1 MLQMTFWSRL
11 SIRRKLLLGGVT
23 FQVVALLLMALGTLA
38 VLERHL
44 EDEIELRA
52 KQVAPLLNAALRS
65 PLVQRDYASV
75 AAILSESCSPD
86 DLVYVAV
93 FDTAGRLV
101 AEAREPGSSTVAGS
115 RPQLPD
121 SSSQEFAASI
131 DMDGQALGQVRYA
144 LSRQHIERTRA
155 MVLVGFGGLGLF
167 ALLVFVLLMYWFSGS
182 LTRPLEEL
190 VKASIRIGA
199 GDFRPGLERGR
210 QDEVGNLI
218 QAFEKMS
225 ADIELKVSELTA
237 GEALQRQYL
246 ARAIEQQEALGVA
259 LREAKEANQVKS
271 RFLSTMSHEIR
282 TPLNTVI
289 GLASLLGRQDLPET
303 TLSQIATMQDASEHL
318 LRMIDD
324 VLDLGDL
331 DRGDL
336 ALKSEPF
343 SLKRLLIN
351 VLTITRSLPGTE
363 RLDIQ
368 SQFPPET
375 ALVLLGDVARLTQV
389 LLYLTSNAVKFT
401 RSGFVRFS
409 VEIAERKVD
418 AISLLFVVSDSGS
431 GIALADQATIFEPF
445 TQASDSALKPHA
457 GAGLGL
463 SVARRLVQR
472 MGGDIEVQSEPGYGS
487 RFAFELCFPLAPA
500 KLPTG
505 SPSEAPKAGSL
516 HVLCAEDTP
525 TSQLVLR
532 KILQKLGHRV
542 RMVDDGAQA
551 LQAVQEE
558 DFDVVFL
565 DFQMPVLDGLAAA
578 RAIRAL
584 GTRASQVPLIGLTA
598 HAQAVDKENAIQ
610 SGINVNLTKPIRLDD
625 IDRALRALA
634 IRPHANPSDQRQ
646 TP

>member
-1 MLQMTFWSRL
+1 MSFWSRL

-23 FQVVALLLMALGTLA
+23 FQVVALLLVALGILS
-38 VLERHL
+38 VVDRHL
-44 EDEIELRA
+44 EDEIDLRA
-52 KQVAPLLNAALRS
+52 KQIAPLLNAALRS
-65 PLVQRDYASV
+65 PLVQRDYATV
-75 AAILSESCSPD
+75 AAILSESRSPD

-93 FDTAGRLV
+93 FDTAGRLI
-101 AEAREPGSSTVAGS
+101 AEAREPGSSAVAGTL
-115 RPQLPD
+115 PQLPD
-121 SSSQEFAASI
+121 KSSQEFAVSI
-131 DMDGQALGQVRYA
+131 SMEGQALGQVRYA
-144 LSRQHIERTRA
+144 LSRQHIERTRG
-155 MVLVGFGGLGLF
+155 MVLLGFGGLGLF

-199 GDFRPGLERGR
+199 GDYRPGLERGR

-225 ADIELKVSELTA
+225 SDIELKVSELTDS
-237 GEALQRQYL
+237 EALQRQYL
-246 ARAIEQQEALGVA
+246 AQAIKQQDALGVA
-259 LREAKEANQVKS
+259 LSDAKEANQVKS

-289 GLASLLGRQDLPET
+289 GLASLLGRQDLPEA

-324 VLDLGDL
+324 VLDLGNL

-336 ALKSEPF
+336 ALKNEPF
-343 SLKRLLIN
+343 PLKRLLIN

-368 SQFPPET
+368 SQFPSET
-375 ALVLLGDVARLTQV
+375 ALVLLGDVTRLTQV

-401 RSGFVRFS
+401 RTGFVRFS
-409 VEIAERKVD
+409 VEITARKVD
-418 AISLLFVVSDSGS
+418 AVSLLFVVSDSGS

-472 MGGDIEVQSEPGYGS
+472 MGGDIEVQSQPGRGS

-500 KLPTG
+500 KATAG
-505 SPSEAPKAGSL
+505 SPSEVPNADSL

-532 KILQKLGHRV
+532 KILEKLGHRV

-565 DFQMPVLDGLAAA
+565 DFQMPVLDGPAAA

-598 HAQAVDKENAIQ
+598 HALAEYGKIAIQ
-610 SGINVNLTKPIRLDD
+610 SGINVNLTKPIRLDE
-625 IDRALRALA
+625 IDRALRSLA

-646 TP
+646 TL

>member
-1 MLQMTFWSRL
+1 MSFWSRL

-23 FQVVALLLMALGTLA
+23 FQVVALLLVALGILS
-38 VLERHL
+38 VVERHL
-44 EDEIELRA
+44 EDEIDLRA
-52 KQVAPLLNAALRS
+52 KQIAPLLNAALRS
-65 PLVQRDYASV
+65 PLVQRDYATV
-75 AAILSESCSPD
+75 AAILSESRSPD

-93 FDTAGRLV
+93 FDTAGRLI
-101 AEAREPGSSTVAGS
+101 AEAREPGSPAVAGTL
-115 RPQLPD
+115 PQLPD
-121 SSSQEFAASI
+121 KSSQEFAVSI
-131 DMDGQALGQVRYA
+131 SMEGQALGQVRYA
-144 LSRQHIERTRA
+144 LSRQHIERTRG
-155 MVLVGFGGLGLF
+155 MVLLGFGGLGLF
-167 ALLVFVLLMYWFSGS
+167 ALLVFVLLMDWFSGS

-199 GDFRPGLERGR
+199 GDYRPGLERGR

-225 ADIELKVSELTA
+225 SDIELKVSELTDS
-237 GEALQRQYL
+237 EALQRQYL
-246 ARAIEQQEALGVA
+246 AQAIKQQDALGVA
-259 LREAKEANQVKS
+259 LSDAKEANQVKS

-289 GLASLLGRQDLPET
+289 GLASLLGRQDLPEA

-324 VLDLGDL
+324 VLDLGNL

-336 ALKSEPF
+336 ALKNEPF
-343 SLKRLLIN
+343 PLKRLLIN

-368 SQFPPET
+368 SQFPSET
-375 ALVLLGDVARLTQV
+375 ALVLLGDVTRLTQV

-401 RSGFVRFS
+401 RTGFVRFS
-409 VEIAERKVD
+409 VEITARKVD
-418 AISLLFVVSDSGS
+418 AVSLLFVVSDSGS

-472 MGGDIEVQSEPGYGS
+472 MGGDIEVQSQPGRGS

-500 KLPTG
+500 KATAG
-505 SPSEAPKAGSL
+505 SPSEVPNADSL

-532 KILQKLGHRV
+532 KILEKLGHRV

-565 DFQMPVLDGLAAA
+565 DFQMPVLDGPAAA

-598 HAQAVDKENAIQ
+598 HALAEYGKIAIQ
-610 SGINVNLTKPIRLDD
+610 SGINVNLTKPIRLDE
-625 IDRALRALA
+625 IDRALRSLA

>member
-1 MLQMTFWSRL
+1 MSFWSRL

-23 FQVVALLLMALGTLA
+23 FQVVALLLVALGILS
-38 VLERHL
+38 VVERHL
-44 EDEIELRA
+44 EDEIDLRA
-52 KQVAPLLNAALRS
+52 KQIAPLLNAALRS
-65 PLVQRDYASV
+65 PLVQRDYATV
-75 AAILSESCSPD
+75 AAILSESRSPD

-93 FDTAGRLV
+93 FDTAGRLI
-101 AEAREPGSSTVAGS
+101 AEAREPGSSAVAGTL
-115 RPQLPD
+115 PQLPD
-121 SSSQEFAASI
+121 KSSQEFAVSI
-131 DMDGQALGQVRYA
+131 SMEGQALGQVRYA
-144 LSRQHIERTRA
+144 LSRQHIERTRG
-155 MVLVGFGGLGLF
+155 MVLLGFGGLGLF

-199 GDFRPGLERGR
+199 GDYRPGLERGR

-225 ADIELKVSELTA
+225 SDIELKVSELTDS
-237 GEALQRQYL
+237 EALQRQYL
-246 ARAIEQQEALGVA
+246 AQAIKQQDALGVA
-259 LREAKEANQVKS
+259 LSDAKEANQVKS

-289 GLASLLGRQDLPET
+289 GLASLLGRQDLPEA

-324 VLDLGDL
+324 VLDLGNL

-336 ALKSEPF
+336 ALKNEPF
-343 SLKRLLIN
+343 PLKRLLIN

-368 SQFPPET
+368 SQFPSET
-375 ALVLLGDVARLTQV
+375 ALVLLGDVTRLTQV

-401 RSGFVRFS
+401 RTGFVRFS
-409 VEIAERKVD
+409 VEITARKVD
-418 AISLLFVVSDSGS
+418 AVSLLFVVSDSGS

-472 MGGDIEVQSEPGYGS
+472 MGGDIEVQSQPGRGS

-500 KLPTG
+500 KATAG
-505 SPSEAPKAGSL
+505 SPSEVPNADSL

-532 KILQKLGHRV
+532 KILEKLGHRV

-565 DFQMPVLDGLAAA
+565 DFQMPVLDGPAAA

-598 HAQAVDKENAIQ
+598 HALAEYGKIAIQ
-610 SGINVNLTKPIRLDD
+610 SGINVNLTKPIRLDE
-625 IDRALRALA
+625 IDRALRSLA